1 MKPVKYR
8 GFKRA
13 HNPKPKMQLM
23 TASKVETIVHGAP
36 LADMHREE
44 RLTKELERN
53 KAIHQAAKMQLE
65 ENRKLIYIQ
74 KQEELKMS
82 TLRESLEKALA
93 EKEARA
99 AKLQST
105 LDSWSDEEDTRSAV
119 TIDTKQTKEHSV
131 TTISAANATLS
142 ISESTFNY
150 VKDNPYTTKKEAVIA
165 LTNAGYNPSS
175 TTSLLS
181 HMIRQKQISQDQLG
195 KLTTLVKRYI
205 PLKATPK
212 YKPTKRVVI
221 AHTPAFNGV
230 DIDVPKH
237 VAKTKDTGGIAALQ
251 ATTPAS
257 STSGL
262 IDTLSVK
269 EARALYLELKSLFGG
284 N

>member
-1 MKPVKYR
+1 MKPKMHR
-8 GFKRA
+8 GFKHA
-13 HNPKPKMQLM
+13 HNPKPKMQVM
-23 TASKVETIVHGAP
+23 PAFKVETILHGAP
-36 LADMHREE
+36 LADIHREE

-65 ENRKLIYIQ
+65 ENRKLIFIQ

-82 TLRESLEKALA
+82 ALRESLEKALA

-105 LDSWSDEEDTRSAV
+105 LDDWSDDEDAPAPV
-119 TIDTKQTKEHSV
+119 IDTKQTKEKAV
-131 TTISAANATLS
+131 TTISAADATLS

-150 VKDNPYTTKKEAVIA
+150 VRDNPYTTKKEAVIA

-181 HMIRQKQISQDQLG
+181 CMVRQKQISQDHLG
-195 KLTTLVKRYI
+195 KLTAIVKKYI

-212 YKPTKRVVI
+212 YKPTKRVVLT
-221 AHTPAFNGV
+221 HTPAFNGV

-237 VAKTKDTGGIAALQ
+237 VAKAKDTGGIAALQ
-251 ATTPAS
+251 ATTPVAANIK
-257 STSGL
+257 TL
-262 IDTLSVK
+262 LDTISVN
-269 EARALYLELKSLFGG
+269 EARALYLELKTMFGS